1 MLVSNSN
8 PPQLA
13 MPNLSKSSP
22 SFQNA
27 GRPSILFLLSHP
39 ETTANDNHQRLPQS
53 FAEAGWDVAIASHRS
68 LRLANGVLECSAGNV
83 AQFSRLWLLGFGDAA
98 SFFDRMQLLLA
109 LPAQRFVVT
118 PAALLC
124 LHGKFQHLNHSPTTY
139 VSNNLEYL
147 LSQLVPGERWVVK
160 PTAGSNADGVQFVD
174 NPQAAKQALTPLL
187 NKHRYAI
194 LQRYVPAIEAGEVRV
209 LCAAGKPIASYLRE
223 PAANGLTNL
232 SQGAQAKLQPAKPE
246 TLALAEEIATD
257 LLAQGVAYCA
267 VDLAGDQL
275 IETNIANP
283 GGLGTLATLT
293 GNNFAP
299 AVEASLSAWW
309 AQAPG

>member
-1 MLVSNSN
+1 MLRPNSN
-8 PPQLA
+8 LPQLA
-13 MPNLSKSSP
+13 MPNLS
-22 SFQNA
+22 
-27 GRPSILFLLSHP
+27 RSILFLLSHP
-39 ETTANDNHQRLPQS
+39 ETTANDNHQRLPDAFTQ
-53 FAEAGWDVAIASHRS
+53 AGWEVAVASHRS
-68 LRLANGVLECSAGNV
+68 LRLADGVLECSAGRV

-124 LHGKFQHLNHSPTTY
+124 LHGKFQHLSHSPTTY

-147 LSQLVPGERWVVK
+147 LTQLVPGERWVVK
-160 PTAGSNADGVQFVD
+160 PTAGSNAEGVQFVD
-174 NPQAAKQALTPLL
+174 SVRTAKQALAPLL
-187 NKHRYAI
+187 TKHRYAI
-194 LQRYVPAIEAGEVRV
+194 LQRYVPAIESGEVRV
-209 LCAAGKPIASYLRE
+209 LCAGGKPIASYLRE

-232 SQGAQAKLQPAKPE
+232 SQGAHARLHTIKPE
-246 TLALAEEIATD
+246 TLALASEIAND

-293 GNNFAP
+293 GNNFALQ
-299 AVEASLSAWW
+299 VEAALSAWW
-309 AQAPG
+309 AHPHRPQAPQH

>member
-1 MLVSNSN
+1 
-8 PPQLA
+8 
-13 MPNLSKSSP
+13 MPNLS
-22 SFQNA
+22 
-27 GRPSILFLLSHP
+27 PSILFLLSHP
-39 ETTANDNHQRLPQS
+39 ETTANDNHQRLPAA
-53 FAEAGWDVAIASHRS
+53 FAAAGWEVAIASHRS
-68 LRLANGVLECSAGNV
+68 LRLADGVLECSAGKV

-124 LHGKFQHLNHSPTTY
+124 LHGKFQHLTHSPTTY

-147 LSQLVPGERWVVK
+147 LTKLESGARWVVK

-174 NPQAAKQALTPLL
+174 TVQAAEQALAPLL
-187 NKHRYAI
+187 TKHRYAI

-209 LCAAGKPIASYLRE
+209 LCAAGTPIASYLRE

-232 SQGAQAKLQPAKPE
+232 SQGAQAKRHTPKPE
-246 TLALAEEIATD
+246 TLSLASEIATD
-257 LLAQGVAYCA
+257 LLGQGVAYCA
-267 VDLAGDQL
+267 VDIAGDQL

-283 GGLGTLATLT
+283 GGLGTLAALT
-293 GNNFAP
+293 GDNLAP
-299 AVEASLSAWW
+299 KVEAALSAWW
-309 AQAPG
+309 AHHPQPEAPPHQQ